1 MRPLEIY
8 GSGLV
13 ACTLPEPRRRALRFA
28 PVGEIKFGLPLTDAP
43 SGDATGSVQPAEPP
57 SRRAVY
63 PIKSIPSSTR
73 RTNAANNRAVRSRSS
88 SATISLGECMYRLGT
103 ETSAVAMPAPALKM
117 DSASV
122 RVSRPAASSE

>member
-57 SRRAVY
+57 SRLSDKIH
-63 PIKSIPSSTR
+63 PILHPPHER
-73 RTNAANNRAVRSRSS
+73 
-88 SATISLGECMYRLGT
+88 GQ
-103 ETSAVAMPAPALKM
+103 
-117 DSASV
+117 
-122 RVSRPAASSE
+122 